1 MFAFRKSIVRRLIF
15 VLALTVIVI
24 TAALL
29 KYHYAMQRL
38 LEQGASG
45 RTNSFQP
52 FASRQF
58 DGVDVRTFLDAR
70 VALLFVSDHFPPTN
84 EFLASFRSNRVI
96 TGVKSS
102 GCAAAIDRRGYF
114 LTAAHCV
121 DAKEFR
127 MFGREFKTNGIV
139 LRIMTAR
146 VVWQGDHGKG
156 EPDLAILR
164 IKRPIDC
171 AFDLADEAENNAPV
185 MAVGMLRKDTTVFA
199 TMEFLG
205 GTITGVQQRT
215 GSEAGA
221 IITTD
226 VPLQPGDSGGPLVDT
241 KGRLVA
247 IDTEAFYPPGHGLL
261 PGGYLSHSEH
271 PDWKWVK
278 EIVEKDFRDTGTAD
292 K

>member
-1 MFAFRKSIVRRLIF
+1 MFAAKKSIVLRLAG
-15 VLALTVIVI
+15 VLALIVIVVS
-24 TAALL
+24 AALL
-29 KYHYAMQRL
+29 KYHYATQRL
-38 LEQGASG
+38 LELGASG

-58 DGVDVRTFLDAR
+58 EGVDARTFLDSR

-84 EFLASFRSNRVI
+84 EFLASFRSNHVI
-96 TGVKSS
+96 TGVEGS
-102 GCAAAIDRRGYF
+102 GCAAAVDNRGYF

-121 DAKEFR
+121 AGKEFR
-127 MFGREFKTNGIV
+127 MMGREFKTNGVI
-139 LRIMTAR
+139 LRIMSPR
-146 VVWQGDHGKG
+146 VVWQGDRRKG

-171 AFDLADEAENNAPV
+171 AFALTDEVEKNAPV
-185 MAVGMLRKDTTVFA
+185 KAVGMLRKDSTVFMA
-199 TMEFLG
+199 MEFLG
-205 GTITGVQQRT
+205 GTITGSQRRT
-215 GSEAGA
+215 GSVGGA
-221 IITTD
+221 IVTTD

-241 KGRLVA
+241 KGRLVG
-247 IDTEAFYPPGHGLL
+247 IDTELFYPPRHWLL

-278 EIVEKDFRDTGTAD
+278 DIIEKDFRDSGAEP